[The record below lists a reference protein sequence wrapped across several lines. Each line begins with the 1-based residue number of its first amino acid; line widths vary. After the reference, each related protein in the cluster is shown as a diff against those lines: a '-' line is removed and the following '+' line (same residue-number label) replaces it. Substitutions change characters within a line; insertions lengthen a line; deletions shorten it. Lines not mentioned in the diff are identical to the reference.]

1 MFDFFRQE
9 QNKPTPSEA
18 TKKNVGQAKKIG
30 PEQAEKVKA
39 FIKKVRPYQTNFPL
53 VRLGGERD
61 GGYLVP
67 DDLAGISACFSAG
80 VGGVYNF
87 EKDCFDL
94 GMEVF
99 MADKSVKRPERIP
112 SEYHFLPKF
121 IGHYNNDE
129 FITLN
134 DWVRQYSKETYS
146 DLLLQMDIEGAEYHS
161 LLNLSD
167 STLQR
172 FRVIVIEF
180 HAFRA
185 LWNGH
190 FLNLANAV
198 FSKLLQHHTCVHLHP
213 NNYASPIDKG
223 GIHIPPLMEFTF
235 LRNDRISERSPAVQF
250 PHPLDRQNVS
260 QKEDFPLPDIWF
272 K

>member
-1 MFDFFRQE
+1 MSRL
-9 QNKPTPSEA
+9 TEA
-18 TKKNVGQAKKIG
+18 VKKKTMQAKKKNT
-30 PEQAEKVKA
+30 EQLEKIKA
-39 FIKKVRPYQTNFPL
+39 FIRKVKPVQTNLPL
-53 VRLGGERD
+53 IRLGGERD

-80 VGGVYNF
+80 VGGVYTF
-87 EKDCFDL
+87 EKNCFDL

-99 MADKSVKRPERIP
+99 MADKSVKKPERIP

-121 IGHYNNDE
+121 IGHYNDDE
-129 FITLN
+129 FITIN
-134 DWVRQYSKETYS
+134 DWVRQNTKETYS

-180 HAFRA
+180 HSFRA

-198 FSKLLQHHTCVHLHP
+198 FSKLLQHHTCVHIHP
-213 NNYASPIDKG
+213 NNYFPPIDKG

-260 QKEDFPLPDIWF
+260 QKEDYPLPDIWF